1 MDHNGLITDIVA
13 KWPGASHDAGIWA
26 NSGVGERAARGR
38 FGASIFL
45 GDSGYPLRS
54 YLITPVS
61 EPQTPAEQAFN
72 VSHTTTRTHIERVFG
87 RWKKRFR
94 CLSRS
99 AGGLRLSPLKACQV
113 IVVTAM
119 LHNIAIRAGLPDPED
134 DVEEDDDDDEDPP
147 LQHLDPYAER
157 AALYQAGLRVRQTI
171 IDLF

>member
-1 MDHNGLITDIVA
+1 MPASGPTQG
-13 KWPGASHDAGIWA
+13 WERERPGDTSGPASSW
-26 NSGVGERAARGR
+26 VTAAT
-38 FGASIFL
+38 
-45 GDSGYPLRS
+45 P

-87 RWKKRFR
+87 RWKNRFR